1 MKYLHYFETAADFT
15 AAYNNEEEGS
25 YVKSIVTPLGTFA
38 YSGGNQNNFY
48 WVNPAT
54 QKVLMTL
61 LRVPNIGIWDYAASG
76 HPENPD
82 DFLGAIDTDKLREWS
97 GEGNPPEGTFVEIT
111 ALNWGDV
118 HYSEPWVSYTPDSG
132 LVEYNKNIWVDLSSY
147 QYPTR
152 GGGDISLGAL
162 PNPQVTSVSQTVLV
176 REPDNKTHEYYCRE
190 IGADYVVFTR
200 SAGIGL
206 QQYKIVFVLDGN
218 SYWRYES
225 GEM

>member
-1 MKYLHYFETAADFT
+1 MEYLHYFETAADFT
-15 AAYNNEEEGS
+15 AAYNTEEEGS

-54 QKVLMTL
+54 QKVLMTSL
-61 LRVPNIGIWDYAASG
+61 KVPNIGIWDYASEG
-76 HPENPD
+76 DFPENPD
-82 DFLGAIDTDKLREWS
+82 DLLGAIDTDKLREWS

-111 ALNWGDV
+111 ALNYGDV

-132 LVEYNKNIWVDLSSY
+132 IVEYNKNKWVDLSSY
-147 QYPTR
+147 QYPA
-152 GGGDISLGAL
+152 GGSISLGAL

-190 IGADYVVFTR
+190 IRADYVVFTR